1 MLWRWRIP
9 EEGNEYDGDTKDH
22 HRRSSFTDSN
32 QRIFPKKVQLIGFT
46 IVRRNYTFNHFRRFK
61 ELSLFPNNFHRFQDN
76 IFTRDWL
83 DWNHERKNLRITIE
97 SNQVT
102 RTSEV

>member
-9 EEGNEYDGDTKDH
+9 EEVNEYDGDTKDH
-22 HRRSSFTDSN
+22 HRRSAFTDSN
-32 QRIFPKKVQLIGFT
+32 QRIFPNSAYRIHYSEEELYFLIT
-46 IVRRNYTFNHFRRFK
+46 SIQRTFIISQQFSQVSVDYFK
-61 ELSLFPNNFHRFQDN
+61 D
-76 IFTRDWL
+76 
-83 DWNHERKNLRITIE
+83 ERKNLRITIE

>member
-32 QRIFPKKVQLIGFT
+32 QRIFPNSAYRIHYSEEELYFLIT
-46 IVRRNYTFNHFRRFK
+46 SV
-61 ELSLFPNNFHRFQDN
+61 D
-76 IFTRDWL
+76 
-83 DWNHERKNLRITIE
+83 ERKNLRITIE

-102 RTSEV
+102 RTSELFLHDLQLILLRFYMLMTQLLFLELE